1 MASQSWCVGHCV
13 ISADRRD
20 KVVEYFNKVLQREL
34 KESSINLSSLTDQR
48 RILEGDGKS
57 S

>member
-1 MASQSWCVGHCV
+1 MGYCV
-13 ISADRRD
+13 ILEDRRD
-20 KVVEYFNKVLQREL
+20 EVVEYFNTVLQKEL

-48 RILEGDGKS
+48 RILEEDGKS